1 MSYRDYR
8 NIMTYTF
15 HYHADGIRL
24 NTLLTI
30 VKNGQKLEYI
40 AFSYLLNIFY

>member
-8 NIMTYTF
+8 NILRNT

-30 VKNGQKLEYI
+30 VKNGQKLE
-40 AFSYLLNIFY
+40 